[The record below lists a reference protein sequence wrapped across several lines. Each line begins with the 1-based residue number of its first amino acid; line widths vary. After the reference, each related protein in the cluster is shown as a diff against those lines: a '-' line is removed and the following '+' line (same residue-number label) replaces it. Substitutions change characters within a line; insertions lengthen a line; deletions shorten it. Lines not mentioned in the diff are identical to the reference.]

1 MDEFDIQ
8 LQDAISRRRSGQ
20 EAAQSFQ
27 MPQGRMVGGRY
38 IGPGLNDVLVQGL
51 RMYQGQKDAEQ
62 AGQQIKDLTASRQKA
77 LADALRQ
84 KNEAAAAEE
93 LRIKTALETMTPQQ
107 AIAAGVPIDRVK
119 GHAEAPNF
127 GRSKVVRTV
136 EIMGEDGLKRVQQYD
151 EYGQPIGDSMSGYVA
166 PVQVNQGGQITFAT
180 PKPGQ
185 SFAVG
190 MSPSPRDSSAQS
202 RLDADKGLTVADAG
216 GLGQSALSKQFGKAA
231 AGFRWK
237 SDGSMEFIPGGPADE
252 KAQQQKT
259 GAGTVG
265 SVVADLRDRYSKLQ
279 EGGGIVESGGN
290 TLSNIRAY
298 ASSSDVG
305 QVLGGMLGTKNQG
318 ERDSIAMTRPL
329 LLQAI
334 MKATGMSAKQMD
346 SNAELKLY
354 LATATDP
361 TKGLQA
367 NMAALDRIEQ
377 MFGGGASNPN
387 SAGLPGAG
395 APPKEARPAMPQG
408 FKVVR

>member
-1 MDEFDIQ
+1 
-8 LQDAISRRRSGQ
+8 
-20 EAAQSFQ
+20 
-27 MPQGRMVGGRY
+27 
-38 IGPGLNDVLVQGL
+38 
-51 RMYQGQKDAEQ
+51 
-62 AGQQIKDLTASRQKA
+62 
-77 LADALRQ
+77 
-84 KNEAAAAEE
+84 
-93 LRIKTALETMTPQQ
+93 
-107 AIAAGVPIDRVK
+107 
-119 GHAEAPNF
+119 
-127 GRSKVVRTV
+127 VVRTV

-151 EYGQPIGDSMSGYVA
+151 EYGQPIGDSLSGYVA

-190 MSPSPRDSSAQS
+190 MKPSQRDPSAQGGGKVGQAQS
-202 RLDADKGLTVADAG
+202 RLDDDKGLTVADAG
-216 GLGQSALSKQFGKAA
+216 GLGQLALSKQFGKAP

-237 SDGSMEFIPGGPADE
+237 ADGSMEFIPGGPADE

-265 SVVADLRDRYSKLQ
+265 SVVADLRDRYRKLQ

-298 ASSSDVG
+298 ASSSDAG

-318 ERDSIAMTRPL
+318 ERDSIAMTRPV

-377 MFGGGASNPN
+377 MFGGGARNPN

-395 APPKEARPAMPQG
+395 APPKESRPAMPQG